1 VRKGSEG
8 SATGDNCGRMSV
20 LGDHSTL
27 SADGVS
33 DGGACGGLCLP
44 TSTTAYE
51 KPIWHLLETGHGVA

>member
-1 VRKGSEG
+1 
-8 SATGDNCGRMSV
+8 MSV